1 VWGAGVGAAWL
12 WKGGDGETL
21 TTDTINAMQRFMR
34 ASGGDMRVLGG
45 ARFDSNAAVSHEWA
59 PFGSFYMVLPAL
71 ELVRAARAS
80 CRAFLA
86 LHESVYCSVQCTSIA
101 LMSCSLHLCGSCGI
115 FAVHVRACAHVVHVK
130 ESKQCMLTQCS
141 YSQCAGV
148 VAAVQ

>member
-1 VWGAGVGAAWL
+1 VGAAWL

-71 ELVRAARAS
+71 ELVRAPRAR
-80 CRAFLA
+80 CRAKAGPVCIRL
-86 LHESVYCSVQCTSIA
+86 LLSSVQCTSVA
-101 LMSCSLHLCGSCGI
+101 LLSCSFHLFEFFGLFLRCSCIG
-115 FAVHVRACAHVVHVK
+115 VHF
-130 ESKQCMLTQCS
+130 CM
-141 YSQCAGV
+141 
-148 VAAVQ
+148 